1 MSPAR
6 SLDAATGRPLDSVA
20 ALLSCPECGSALAAR
35 DRALRCPH
43 GHSFDIAR
51 QGYVS
56 LLTGAAT
63 KMSGDTAEMLD
74 ARAAFQAAGHFTPI
88 ARAVAAAIESRG
100 DSAVAGSI
108 LEVGSGTGYYLSA
121 ALDVAPRAVGIA
133 MDVAKPAARRAAR
146 CHPRAASILA
156 DAWRRLPVRD
166 GVLTEVLSVFA
177 PRNPAEV
184 ARILD
189 RGGRF
194 VVVTPTARHL
204 AELIEPLAMVS
215 VDVDKEARLTDSLSG
230 HFERVDS
237 TGVQYTMSLTR
248 TDIERVA
255 AMGPSAFHAPADRPA
270 RISALPDLV
279 PVTASVTV
287 ATYRPR

>member
-1 MSPAR
+1 M
-6 SLDAATGRPLDSVA
+6 
-20 ALLSCPECGSALAAR
+20 SCPECGSPLSVW
-35 DRALRCPH
+35 DRALRCPQ

-74 ARAAFQAAGHFTPI
+74 ARAAFQAAGHFAPI
-88 ARAVAAAIESRG
+88 AAAVGAAI
-100 DSAVAGSI
+100 AAPALPASI
-108 LEVGSGTGYYLSA
+108 LEVGSGTGYYLGA
-121 ALDVAPRAVGIA
+121 ALDAAPAAAGIA
-133 MDVAKPAARRAAR
+133 LDVAKPAARRAAR

-156 DAWRRLPVRD
+156 DAWRRLPIRD
-166 GVLTEVLSVFA
+166 GVLTHVLSVFA

-189 RGGRF
+189 RDGRF
-194 VVVTPTARHL
+194 VVVTPTVRHL

-215 VDVDKEARLTDSLSG
+215 VDAGKEARLTESLSG
-230 HFERVDS
+230 HFEPVAS
-237 TGVQYTMSLTR
+237 SGVEYSMDLTH
-248 TDIERVA
+248 TDIERVV

-270 RISALPDLV
+270 RIAALPERV
-279 PVTASVTV
+279 AVTASVTV
-287 ATYRPR
+287 SIYRPR